1 LLNKRP
7 ELFKPIKMDYQNDN
21 YGGYNNNYNTNNNTN
36 NNYSGNYGG
45 NSYGNNYGNNSTPYN
60 RQFFNRRNSP
70 NSYRRSPYN
79 TEGNMSSYY
88 DEYNNSTPQ
97 YYEDRIYDD
106 EAQEYE
112 RPTYRRSKT
121 IANPDFGNFH
131 FKKGYTAEVWL
142 NDGETVVLSA
152 DSRKKT
158 YRTHYS
164 PEYMR
169 RCVLF

>member
-1 LLNKRP
+1 MSFYSQYNNEDAPFGGNSYRGGTDLNG
-7 ELFKPIKMDYQNDN
+7 YGGGGNN
-21 YGGYNNNYNTNNNTN
+21 YGG
-36 NNYSGNYGG
+36 SNYGG
-45 NSYGNNYGNNSTPYN
+45 NSIGYN
-60 RQFFNRRNSP
+60 RNFMNRRNNMS

-88 DEYNNSTPQ
+88 DEYNNNSPQ

-106 EAQEYE
+106 EAREYE

-142 NDGETVVLSA
+142 NDGETVVLSS

-169 RCVLF
+169 R